1 MPCWQCRGR
10 QGHALVGGCCIAV
23 GSSSCVHTHSYGC
36 AISQVGTRT
45 TLVPYLKR
53 HVERYH
59 EWMKDEWIRGMGV
72 AAFWVYRP

>member
-1 MPCWQCRGR
+1 MLAMQGKAGSCAGGRLLHRCRLLIVR
-10 QGHALVGGCCIAV
+10 A
-23 GSSSCVHTHSYGC
+23 HSLFHGC